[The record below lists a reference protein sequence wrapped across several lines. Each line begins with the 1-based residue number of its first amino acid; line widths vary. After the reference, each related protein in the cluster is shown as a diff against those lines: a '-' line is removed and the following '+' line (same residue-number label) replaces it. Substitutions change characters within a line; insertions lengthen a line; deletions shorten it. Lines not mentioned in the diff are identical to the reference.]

1 MAYMAQEFLD
11 LLFWKLHRILDR
23 EGIWMLHWA
32 LMQRAF
38 ENHAGV
44 PFGEIMK
51 ATGEPGDNVTRAAKF
66 LEESSLGKVIVDP
79 KDRRARRFVLSKRG
93 KIRTVYLQEAFEAEL
108 LVSMGARE
116 IFSKRVHRFN
126 LHMWR
131 ASGYLT
137 SGDLANK
144 GMVDLRMYNRAAMPD
159 DSLRYVELPKRVRAL
174 FTEPEKVPF

>member
-11 LLFWKLHRILDR
+11 LLFWKLHRILDC
-23 EGIWMLHWA
+23 EGLTMLHWA

-38 ENHAGV
+38 LDHSGV
-44 PFGEIMK
+44 PFSVVIK
-51 ATGEPGDNVTRAAKF
+51 ATGDAKDNVQRAAKF
-66 LEESSLGKVIVDP
+66 LEESNLGTVIVDS
-79 KDRRARRFVLSKRG
+79 KDRRARKFVLNKRG
-93 KIRTVYLQEAFEAEL
+93 KAHAFRVQESFKADL

-116 IFSKRVHRFN
+116 IFSQRVRRFN

-137 SGDLANK
+137 SGDLAN
-144 GMVDLRMYNRAAMPD
+144 GGLLDLRIYNRAAMPD
-159 DSLRYVELPKRVRAL
+159 DSLRYVELPKSIRAL